1 MAALG
6 ATALTM
12 TDWAK
17 RLDPNGSVPT
27 IVELLNET
35 NGLLDDALFLEGNL
49 PTGHRTTVRTGL
61 PTVYWRQINQG
72 VLPSKSTT
80 AQVDEQCG
88 MLEAWSEVDVEL
100 LALNGNSAAFRLSEA
115 KAFIEGMNQ
124 EMSYTFVYGNGG
136 TDPEEF
142 SGLSVR
148 YSDLSATNAQ
158 NIIDAAGTQNGD
170 QTSIWL
176 VGWGSE
182 TVHGIFPKGS
192 SAGLSHKDFGEETVE
207 VTAGIAG
214 SRMRAMREKFMWK
227 AGLVVKDWR
236 YVVRICNIDV
246 SDLAGGSP
254 PDLIEA
260 LENAVELLP
269 SSLGRPVLYAN
280 RTVRRFLRKQVREGV
295 SAGGGLNFDNFGG
308 KKILMFGDVPIRTL
322 DTILNTEDRVV

>member
-1 MAALG
+1 
-6 ATALTM
+6 M

-61 PTVYWRQINQG
+61 PTVYWRLINQG
-72 VLPSKSTT
+72 VSPSKSTT

-100 LALNGNSAAFRLSEA
+100 LSLNGNSAAFRLSEA

-170 QTSIWL
+170 QTSVWL

-192 SAGLSHKDFGEETVE
+192 TAGLSHKDYGEETVE

-214 SRMRAMREKFMWK
+214 SRMRAMRERFQWK

-236 YVVRICNIDV
+236 YVVRVCNIDV

-254 PDLIEA
+254 ADLIEA
-260 LENAVELLP
+260 MENAVELLP
-269 SSLGRPVLYAN
+269 SALGRPVFYAN
-280 RTVRRFLRKQVREGV
+280 RTVRRHLRKQVREAVGG
-295 SAGGGLNFDNFGG
+295 GGGLTFDNYEG